1 MTFENGSQIG
11 TISSSEDDIK
21 SYTNPKDQDDDLDVE
36 LAKLIIPRLKKFK
49 EDSIGFPS
57 EIIVESLSHLSFWDQ
72 YTRNYSNL
80 SSKEKDLCD
89 KICMENWRD
98 KIDSMIEAF
107 ELCIKDMDDS
117 EDWIKLEGEEKI
129 NIGLNNFARFFR
141 NLWI

>member
-1 MTFENGSQIG
+1 MENCC
-11 TISSSEDDIK
+11 K
-21 SYTNPKDQDDDLDVE
+21 NCKDDLDVE

-57 EIIVESLSHLSFWDQ
+57 EIITESLSHLSFWDQ
-72 YTRNYSNL
+72 YTRNYNNL

-107 ELCIKDMDDS
+107 ELCVKDMDDS
-117 EDWIKLEGEEKI
+117 EDWIRLEGEEK
-129 NIGLNNFARFFR
+129 NKH
-141 NLWI
+141 WIE